1 MTTAAV
7 APATTYVPSVNAGR
21 YHVKNF
27 DKAQEL
33 SLGGFWT
40 QVYNNMRGK
49 DIKECDVVELQKG
62 DGEKIDDVRKAE
74 VGKDWFGLHS
84 LGVAV
89 QLYVRTLVETKIAPV
104 INKLREIRGSIA
116 ATFGLAKQ
124 RVSDE
129 MNFSEDLRQGGEGL
143 DAVLKDPEKVIPDMA
158 AELDKFGPSAKALA
172 AKK

>member
-1 MTTAAV
+1 MATATPV
-7 APATTYVPSVNAGR
+7 AAAPYVPVVNSGR

-27 DKAQEL
+27 ERAQQIT
-33 SLGGFWT
+33 LGQFWT

-49 DIKECDVVELQKG
+49 DIKDCDVVELQKG
-62 DGEKIDDVRKAE
+62 DGETIADVRKAE
-74 VGKDWFGLHS
+74 VAKDWFGLHS

-89 QLYVRTLVETKIAPV
+89 SLYVRTLVETKIAPV

-124 RVSDE
+124 RVADE
-129 MNFSEDLRQGGEGL
+129 MNFAEDINGGAEKL
-143 DAVLKDPEKVIPDMA
+143 DQTLADPEKVFPDLTA
-158 AELDKFGPSAKALA
+158 QLDKIGPIVPAP